1 MTRVQFYHNTE
12 DPLALACELV
22 ERAVSGGRKVVL
34 RLPDVTAAN
43 RLDHMLWSFD
53 PLAFIPHVM
62 AGSPLAP
69 ETPVI
74 ITHGGDTAH
83 DAAADHDDLLFNLGP
98 ASPPEFE
105 RYRMLIEIVGLD
117 EGERQAARQRWMHY
131 KSCGLPIQAF
141 DSQRREAI

>member
-12 DPLALACELV
+12 NPLALACELV
-22 ERAVSGGRKVVL
+22 ERAAAGGRKVVL
-34 RLPDVTAAN
+34 HLPDAATAN
-43 RLDHMLWSFD
+43 RFDHLLWSFD
-53 PLAFIPHVM
+53 PLAFVPHVM
-62 AGSPLAP
+62 AGSPLTA

-74 ITHGGDTAH
+74 ITHGQSGAV
-83 DAAADHDDLLFNLGP
+83 ADHDDLLFNLGP
-98 ASPPEFE
+98 TSPPEFE